1 MSVEYKS
8 VNRSWQHFGD
18 IAKEEE
24 SKIKKYPSIFLLY
37 DSISQK
43 IYAEALKLIEK
54 LIGTRHYSSVEEGPL
69 SGFSPRTK
77 TIALNLIRKKIIK
90 RIIKIPR
97 RYHDEP
103 KIIQYRAETPSAYPD
118 ISAYSDGRGS
128 SSTSGGADLNEERA
142 FMKAVG
148 EGVERFCLCVYREK
162 DCLLS
167 AYEKISAKALN
178 PLSFAGISEAQRQSI
193 KGLKIVGVNT
203 EKKELLVSGPVP
215 GSRNSALKIKVV
227 E

>member
-54 LIGTRHYSSVEEGPL
+54 LIGTRLYSSVEEGPL

-118 ISAYSDGRGS
+118 ISSYSDGRGS

-162 DCLLS
+162 DCFSGIMSFPGLTRESSKFADIAILLD
-167 AYEKISAKALN
+167 
-178 PLSFAGISEAQRQSI
+178 
-193 KGLKIVGVNT
+193 
-203 EKKELLVSGPVP
+203 
-215 GSRNSALKIKVV
+215 SRFRGNDT
-227 E
+227 